1 MNCIYCL
8 KEYTFRGIKKHHSF
22 CKVKK
27 EVEHQKKYDDEKIK
41 INCDE
46 YKVAN
51 KNDYLNNIPEDC
63 LRVIFDFYNGKDEFT
78 TSKRVCRNLF
88 RVAVTC
94 KRLYK
99 IFKPPISLYKSHL
112 VELKNKLYQTY
123 AKKIYKLTD
132 KDIEC
137 VKCENKY
144 MYQTNCKLYLT
155 VDILD
160 KCLDKYGSHE
170 NFENILKLKKIKK
183 EKSEI
188 KVSLLKENRRIKY
201 NNLFIKY
208 DLLHGNTYYEF
219 FDYIQYGTPSL
230 SIIEEELNH
239 IIDKRERYKL
249 LYSLLNN
256 NNLTYES
263 TNIVDDY
270 INTNKYSLEEA
281 YQTIFEINKKK
292 KDLVNFYNEYKI
304 DAWANINN
312 SYTKKYVYE
321 NLYNYDEICK
331 IIIGRHTRI
340 SSLKTILK
348 TFNVKIKNDNILNI
362 ELFKKYIDEG
372 GYYIEAEK
380 ELDQNNYPQI
390 IVEKYVNENERTEL
404 LIKEFKNKN
413 IKYYIIDSHNYDE
426 RFKQAI
432 KIIEDNLK
440 IL

>member
-188 KVSLLKENRRIKY
+188 KVRLLKENRRIKY

-292 KDLVNFYNEYKI
+292 KDLVNFYNEY
-304 DAWANINN
+304 
-312 SYTKKYVYE
+312 
-321 NLYNYDEICK
+321 
-331 IIIGRHTRI
+331 TRR
-340 SSLKTILK
+340 
-348 TFNVKIKNDNILNI
+348 
-362 ELFKKYIDEG
+362 E
-372 GYYIEAEK
+372 
-380 ELDQNNYPQI
+380 
-390 IVEKYVNENERTEL
+390 
-404 LIKEFKNKN
+404 
-413 IKYYIIDSHNYDE
+413 
-426 RFKQAI
+426 
-432 KIIEDNLK
+432 
-440 IL
+440 